1 MSPID
6 KRISTGLPGLD
17 QILDGGLPANRMYL
31 VQGQPG
37 TGKTTFALQFL
48 LAGAASGERGLYI
61 TFSETKEEL
70 YAVAESHGWDLSKVE
85 LLELSAI
92 EEQLTPDAQ
101 NTVFHPSEV
110 EMNETTK
117 ILIDHVERAE
127 PQRIAFDS
135 VSEMRMLAETPLR
148 YRRQMLALKQYFSRK
163 NCSVLMIDD
172 LTAAP
177 QDLQVQSIVHGVI
190 NLQKI
195 HPEFGDERR
204 RLNIVKVRGVNF
216 FGGHHDYNIE
226 KGGLKVFPRIGRTEG
241 EISFPNDPVSSGLPE
256 LDNLVGG
263 GLDRGTSNLILGP
276 AGTGKSTLTLQY
288 AYAAAERGEHV
299 AIYAFEESV
308 KTLLHRTTAVGIDLP
323 KHLKSGKITIQKI
336 DPAELSPGE
345 FASLIR
351 ETVLNNKTRM
361 VVIDSLNGYLH
372 AMPQEEFLTLQLHEL
387 FAFLGNHGVV
397 TMLVL
402 AQQGIMGSMM
412 STPIDLT
419 YLADAV
425 LITRFFE
432 AQGSVKKAVSVIKKR
447 GGFHEATI
455 REFSISSKG
464 ILVGPPLH
472 QFQGVLT
479 GVPTLIDSKDSL
491 LGDTSRFAHNGE

>member
-1 MSPID
+1 MPDND

-37 TGKTTFALQFL
+37 TGKTTLALQFL
-48 LAGAASGERGLYI
+48 LAGAAQGERCLYI

-70 YAVAESHGWDLSKVE
+70 YAVAESHGWSLSKVE

-110 EMNETTK
+110 EMNQTTK
-117 ILIDHVERAE
+117 LLLDYVDRTKPH
-127 PQRIAFDS
+127 RIAFDS
-135 VSEMRMLAETPLR
+135 VSEMRMLADTPLR

-163 NCSVLMIDD
+163 NCTVLMLDD
-172 LTAAP
+172 LTSAP
-177 QDLQVQSIVHGVI
+177 QDLQVQSIVHGVL

-195 HPEFGDERR
+195 HPEFGDDRR

-216 FGGHHDYNIE
+216 FGGFHDYVIE
-226 KGGLKVFPRIGRTEG
+226 RGGLKVFPRIGRTEG
-241 EISFPNDPVSSGLPE
+241 EISYPTDLASSGLTE
-256 LDNLVGG
+256 LDKLVGG

-276 AGTGKSTLTLQY
+276 AGTGKSTFTLQY
-288 AYAAAERGEHV
+288 AFAAAERGEHV
-299 AIYAFEESV
+299 AIYLFEESV
-308 KTLLHRTTAVGIDLP
+308 KTLLSRTAAVGIDIP
-323 KHLKSGKITIQKI
+323 KHLKTGLLTIQKI

-345 FASLIR
+345 FADLIR
-351 ETVLNNKTRM
+351 ETVQKNNTRM

-387 FAFLGNHGVV
+387 FTFLGYHGVV
-397 TMLVL
+397 TVLVL
-402 AQQGIMGSMM
+402 AQQGLMGNVM

-419 YLADAV
+419 YLADTV
-425 LITRFFE
+425 MITRFFE
-432 AQGSVKKAVSVIKKR
+432 AAGSVKKAISVIKKR
-447 GGFHEATI
+447 GGFHESTI
-455 REFSISSKG
+455 REFSVSSSG
-464 ILVGPPLH
+464 IFVGQPLN
-472 QFQGVLT
+472 QFQGVLS
-479 GVPTLIDSKDSL
+479 GLPTLRENKEPLREESSGPARGK
-491 LGDTSRFAHNGE
+491 N